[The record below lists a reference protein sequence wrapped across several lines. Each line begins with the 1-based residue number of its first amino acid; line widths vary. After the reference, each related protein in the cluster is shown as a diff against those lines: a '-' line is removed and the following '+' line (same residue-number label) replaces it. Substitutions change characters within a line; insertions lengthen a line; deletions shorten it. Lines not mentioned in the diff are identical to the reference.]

1 VALATCLEPSA
12 PPVETLEGHARA
24 MEVPLYQIFYDSETT
39 EPKELKLSKSAAA
52 KLSGKDVMMISRL
65 SQLVSRMDKRNERL
79 LVGLAQKLA
88 AQK

>member
-1 VALATCLEPSA
+1 
-12 PPVETLEGHARA
+12 
-24 MEVPLYQIFYDSETT
+24 
-39 EPKELKLSKSAAA
+39 LKLSKIAAA